1 MLATGGCK
9 TFGFLST
16 IVTIKTTTIATHLH
30 IVTHDIPWPADYG
43 GVVDL
48 FYKIKELAQLGV
60 KIHLHCF
67 TQGRSPQQALHQYCE
82 EVHYYV
88 RNKNIKGFS
97 FQLPFIVKSRAN
109 ADLITRLNQ
118 DQYPVLLE
126 GIHCTY
132 PLFTGQLANR
142 IILVRLH
149 NAEFE
154 YYHHLALHEKH
165 LLKKAYF
172 THESKALYKYER
184 TLANKAIFMAVSEQ
198 DVTIYQ
204 RQLGAKNIFF
214 LPVFTPHTMAAC
226 KEGMGSYCLYH
237 GNLSVNENEKAA
249 EWLLQEVFSKTQL
262 PLVIAGKDPSKKLAK
277 LAHKYQH
284 TCLVANPGD
293 AEMQDLIA
301 RAQVNILP
309 SFNNTGVKL
318 KLINAVFN
326 GRHCLVNEAA
336 VSGSG
341 LAPYCHVAE
350 GAAGFVAAIGLLYQ
364 QPFTPQHIEE
374 RQGGLQRLYNNRA
387 NAEKLIS
394 LLS

>member
-1 MLATGGCK
+1 
-9 TFGFLST
+9 
-16 IVTIKTTTIATHLH
+16 
-30 IVTHDIPWPADYG
+30 
-43 GVVDL
+43 VDL
-48 FYKIKELAQLGV
+48 FYKIKQLSQMGV

-67 TQGRSPQQALHQYCE
+67 TQGRGPQQELNQYCE

-88 RNKNIKGFS
+88 RNKTISGFS
-97 FQLPFIVKSRAN
+97 YKLPFIVKSRAN
-109 ADLITRLNQ
+109 AALIERLNK
-118 DQYPVLLE
+118 DNHPVLLE

-132 PLFTGQLANR
+132 HLFTGELSNR
-142 IILVRLH
+142 PILVRLH

-154 YYHHLALHEKH
+154 YYRHLAIYERNP
-165 LLKKAYF
+165 LKKAYF
-172 THESKALYKYER
+172 THESKALYKYELA
-184 TLANKAIFMAVSEQ
+184 LANKAIFMAVSEQ
-198 DVTIYQ
+198 DVHIYQ
-204 RQLGAKNIFF
+204 NKLGAGKVLF

-226 KEGMGSYCLYH
+226 KEGLGNYCLYH

-249 EWLLQEVFSKTQL
+249 VWLLQEVFSKTKL
-262 PLVIAGKDPSKKLAK
+262 PLVIAGRNPSKKLEK

-301 RAQVNILP
+301 KAQVHILP

-341 LAPYCHVAE
+341 LAPYCTIAE
-350 GAAGFVAAIGLLYQ
+350 GAAGFATAIESLYK
-364 QPFTPQHIEE
+364 QPFTQQQIEE
-374 RQGGLQRLYNNRA
+374 RQGALERLYNNRV
-387 NAEKLIS
+387 NAEILLN

>member
-1 MLATGGCK
+1 M
-9 TFGFLST
+9 
-16 IVTIKTTTIATHLH
+16 
-30 IVTHDIPWPADYG
+30 
-43 GVVDL
+43 VDL
-48 FYKIKELAQLGV
+48 FYKIKELSALGV

-67 TQGRSPQQALHQYCE
+67 TQGRSPQQELNQYCE

-88 RNKNIKGFS
+88 RNKNIRGFS
-97 FQLPFIVKSRAN
+97 YKLPFIVKSRAS
-109 ADLITRLNQ
+109 DTLIERLNQ
-118 DQYPVLLE
+118 DNYPVLLE

-132 PLFTGQLANR
+132 HLFTGELANR
-142 IILVRLH
+142 TILVRLH

-154 YYHHLALHEKH
+154 YYHHLALHEKNW
-165 LLKKAYF
+165 LKKAYF
-172 THESKALYKYER
+172 IRESKALYNYEHA
-184 TLANKAIFMAVSEQ
+184 LANKAVFMAVSEQ

-204 RQLGAKNIFF
+204 NKLGAKSIFF
-214 LPVFTPHTMAAC
+214 MPVFTPHAMAAC
-226 KEGMGSYCLYH
+226 KEGVGNYCLYH

-249 EWLLQEVFSKTQL
+249 EWLLKEVFSKTQL
-262 PLVIAGKDPSKKLAK
+262 PLVIAGKDPSKSLEK

-341 LAPYCHVAE
+341 LAPYCHTAE
-350 GAAGFVAAIGLLYQ
+350 TATDFVNAIQTLYH
-364 QPFTPQHIEE
+364 QPFTLNDIEE

-387 NAEKLIS
+387 NAEKLLS